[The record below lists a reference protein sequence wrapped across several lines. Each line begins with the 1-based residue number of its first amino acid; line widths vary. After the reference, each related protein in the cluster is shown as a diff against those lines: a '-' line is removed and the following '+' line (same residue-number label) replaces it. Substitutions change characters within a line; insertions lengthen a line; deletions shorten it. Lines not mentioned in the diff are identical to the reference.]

1 MCSRIFISLFE
12 DVVKAHTHEF
22 LSFAYFFFF
31 PDFEFRVSVLSISL
45 SHGFCLL
52 TTCMLIVKA
61 EARIWF
67 EIDTWFG
74 PNEFSKKHL
83 NKQTKNPP
91 FSSLILN
98 SKERTWYHVSEYVS
112 HG

>member
-74 PNEFSKKHL
+74 PNEFSKKTP
-83 NKQTKNPP
+83 KQTNQK
-91 FSSLILN
+91 SSIQLSNIKFKREN
-98 SKERTWYHVSEYVS
+98 MVSRF
-112 HG
+112 